1 LCKVG
6 IVDWSAGGE
15 FEGGELS
22 GDRLGENERRRYGQ
36 GERVDEKGKKE

>member
-1 LCKVG
+1 
-6 IVDWSAGGE
+6 
-15 FEGGELS
+15 LS